1 MKNCYLRNVVFAIVT
16 WIGIDLY
23 AYNYDLELN
32 GIYYT
37 IDAFGRTAKVV
48 AYPNASGDVIIP
60 DTIVYN
66 SQNLKVIEIGANA
79 FERNEK
85 ITSISCRDAK
95 TIGEKAF
102 KGCSNLRSIKIPC
115 FFDSRIP
122 DEIFYE
128 CTNLECIDSIA
139 GNYSDIGKSAFYG
152 CSNLNKL
159 IIPQSVTHTS
169 SNAFGGRFHAKKV
182 IIEDG
187 ESKLSIFAANV
198 SVNTLL
204 TADTICW
211 YRKKTDFI
219 EYRNSGNIYVGV
231 LIIGNKVEDLPVCFS
246 VSSKVY
252 SLLFTPTPIAIHFT
266 TSTYMDIPLFVP
278 TGSLEQYQNKSGWWS
293 GFFDIKEED
302 YVSRINSIQTDMND
316 EIRYNIR
323 GEKLNGVYKGL
334 NIIRYSNGESRK
346 VIVK

>member
-187 ESKLSIFAANV
+187 DSKLSIFAANV
-198 SVNTLL
+198 SFNTLL